1 MSQDSCPRDPIQ
13 KASEGVNNRVMWDTR
28 YLFAGFLKSV
38 KEKAMP
44 PYEMEGILS
53 LGIKHL

>member
-1 MSQDSCPRDPIQ
+1 
-13 KASEGVNNRVMWDTR
+13 
-28 YLFAGFLKSV
+28 V

>member
-1 MSQDSCPRDPIQ
+1 
-13 KASEGVNNRVMWDTR
+13 
-28 YLFAGFLKSV
+28 
-38 KEKAMP
+38 MP